1 MYKILLIEDDETIVK
16 ELSEVL
22 RRQGYACCVWNLMED
37 MQLLLA
43 FCHGNLRRGMT
54 DVMPAASVGHQKAWR
69 TPMVARQSSSTS
81 APDVRS
87 RSAQT

>member
-37 MQLLLA
+37 MQLLLQREA
-43 FCHGNLRRGMT
+43 VSYTHLTLPTN
-54 DVMPAASVGHQKAWR
+54 
-69 TPMVARQSSSTS
+69 
-81 APDVRS
+81 
-87 RSAQT
+87 

>member
-37 MQLLLA
+37 MQLLLQREEPHSILLDINLPHTDA
-43 FCHGNLRRGMT
+43 FVL
-54 DVMPAASVGHQKAWR
+54 
-69 TPMVARQSSSTS
+69 
-81 APDVRS
+81 
-87 RSAQT
+87 